1 MDDELYQEQIL
12 DHYKYPRHKQA
23 MPLYTAKYRSF
34 NPLCGDELTIYL
46 KENLNGTLTLSFT
59 GQGCAISQAS
69 ASLLLEYLQ
78 GKTAVTIKDT
88 TPEKILS
95 LLGVPISPNRM
106 KCALLSLVTV
116 RETITQL
123 ER

>member
-23 MPLYTAKYRSF
+23 MPLYTAKYRSV

-46 KENLNGTLTLSFT
+46 KENPNGTLTLSFT

-69 ASLLLEYLQ
+69 ASLLVERLQ
-78 GKTAVTIKDT
+78 GKTRNDVKKT
-88 TPEKILS
+88 TPEQVLL

-116 RETITQL
+116 RKTITQL